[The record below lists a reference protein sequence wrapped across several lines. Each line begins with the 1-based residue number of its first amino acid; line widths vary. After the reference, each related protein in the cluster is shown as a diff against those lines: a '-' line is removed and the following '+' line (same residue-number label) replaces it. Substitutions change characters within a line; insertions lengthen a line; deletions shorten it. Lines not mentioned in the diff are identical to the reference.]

1 MHVETIRSRSE
12 PRDWT
17 IGEHTHGGLAQL
29 IVVTSGGVRATL
41 DEERGHQPAPVALA
55 IPSGAVHG
63 FRFDPG
69 SDGLVVTIGDVRL
82 DTGAM
87 GPWIRTALFE
97 RGAVVRLAPEV
108 ASHVGAI
115 GNCLLAE
122 HEAAAVGGDVAVDAL
137 LQALLVTVARAA
149 EAGVDNGA
157 SGAERQP
164 DLYRTFRDAVEA
176 HYSDHWPISRY
187 AAELGVSESTLNRAV
202 RRVAGCSA
210 FEVTQE
216 RLELEARRR
225 LRFSGTPVQQL
236 AADLGFVD
244 ASYFAR
250 FVRRRTGRT
259 PSDHR
264 NG

>member
-1 MHVETIRSRSE
+1 M
-12 PRDWT
+12 
-17 IGEHTHGGLAQL
+17 L
-29 IVVTSGGVRATL
+29 SGGVRATL
-41 DEERGHQPAPVALA
+41 DEARTHEAAPVALA

-69 SDGLVVTIGDVRL
+69 SEGVVVSIADVRL

-108 ASHVGAI
+108 AGHVGAI
-115 GNCLLAE
+115 GACLLVE
-122 HEAAAVGGDVAVDAL
+122 HEQAAVGGDVAVDAL
-137 LQALLVTVARAA
+137 LQAVLVAVARAA
-149 EAGVDNGA
+149 EAGAGA
-157 SGAERQP
+157 PGAERQP

-176 HYSDHWPISRY
+176 HYTEHWTIARY

-210 FEVTQE
+210 YEVTQE

-225 LRFSGTPVQQL
+225 LRFTGAPVHL
-236 AADLGFVD
+236 IAADLGFVD

>member
-1 MHVETIRSRSE
+1 VHVETIRSRSE

-29 IVVTSGGVRATL
+29 IVVLTGGVRATL
-41 DEERGHQPAPVALA
+41 DEQREHQLAPVALA
-55 IPSGAVHG
+55 VPSGAVHG
-63 FRFDPG
+63 FRFDTDT
-69 SDGLVVTIGDVRL
+69 DGLVVSIGDVRL

-87 GPWIRTALFE
+87 GPWIRTVLFE
-97 RGAVVRLAPEV
+97 RGAVIPLVLDAARQVEA
-108 ASHVGAI
+108 VGR
-115 GNCLLAE
+115 CLLSE
-122 HEAAAVGGDVAVDAL
+122 YEAVAVGSDVAVDAL
-137 LQALLVTVARAA
+137 LQALLVAVARAA
-149 EAGVDNGA
+149 EAQGGA
-157 SGAERQP
+157 AGAARQP

-176 HYSDHWPISRY
+176 HYLDHWSVARY
-187 AAELGVSESTLNRAV
+187 ASELGVSESTLNRVV
-202 RRVAGCSA
+202 RRVTGGSA
-210 FEVTQE
+210 FELTQE

-225 LRFSGTPVQQL
+225 LRFSGTPVHQL
-236 AADLGFVD
+236 ASELGFVD